1 VNPQLNAGD
10 ADDGER
16 PAHLSQ
22 FAVVLNRAPALI
34 KADRFDLLSFR
45 AKSRNL

>member
-1 VNPQLNAGD
+1 VNPQLNAGNAND
-10 ADDGER
+10 WER

-34 KADRFDLLSFR
+34 KA
-45 AKSRNL
+45 SRIRVLE